1 MDNIE
6 RLECVYYPGPIPA
19 NSAVLTVLCVLFDK
33 IHFPNVYLPMGGYD
47 KEALRKEIERLEGVL
62 EEDRKRS
69 SYQSYQTGQLIGQ
82 LKFLEYRLPLDGI
95 LEFPTPGDAIFGGGN
110 GSKRPDGKLA
120 RAIYDANYPPRKNF
134 EPMFDTSSLKGLP
147 GGEESIIHAGDF
159 FYQAGAIQ
167 YSAEKQ
173 IPLIDDGTRDQ
184 FGLALPFKAQHKDNA
199 PALAT
204 LLAVES
210 LGLVLPDLPPM
221 TCEELVDFR
230 FENEKELR
238 NFRAS
243 MLRFATS
250 LNQQLPD
257 NPSVEE
263 LNSKVK
269 FIVDTEVAPALH
281 DLKRDLDNPN
291 RPWQKRIAD
300 VGRIA
305 SAVTVGW
312 LSGGPIAPTAAA
324 ALTNAVL
331 SDLEGRGDRQEAVKR
346 NGLYYLLKARAIGS
360 QG

>member
-1 MDNIE
+1 
-6 RLECVYYPGPIPA
+6 
-19 NSAVLTVLCVLFDK
+19 
-33 IHFPNVYLPMGGYD
+33 
-47 KEALRKEIERLEGVL
+47 VL
-62 EEDRKRS
+62 EKDRKRS

-82 LKFLEYRLPLDGI
+82 MKFLEYRLPLDGI
-95 LEFPTPGDAIFGGGN
+95 LEFPTPGDVIFGGGN

-184 FGLALPFKAQHKDNA
+184 FGLTLPFKAPYKDNA

-230 FENEKELR
+230 FENERELR
-238 NFRAS
+238 NFPAS
-243 MLRFATS
+243 MLRFAKS
-250 LNQQLPD
+250 LNGQLSD
-257 NPSVEE
+257 KPSVEE
-263 LNSKVK
+263 LSAKVK
-269 FIVDTEVAPALH
+269 FIVDTEVASALH
-281 DLKRDLDNPN
+281 D
-291 RPWQKRIAD
+291 
-300 VGRIA
+300 
-305 SAVTVGW
+305 
-312 LSGGPIAPTAAA
+312 
-324 ALTNAVL
+324 
-331 SDLEGRGDRQEAVKR
+331 
-346 NGLYYLLKARAIGS
+346 
-360 QG
+360 